1 VGCSNEMNEKGKIYS
16 AYPPLDFFEGKN
28 ETIIIE

>member
-1 VGCSNEMNEKGKIYS
+1 MNEKGKIYS